1 MPTAAALGEI
11 HEVVLKMRQ
20 ESQTVLNVLY
30 FRCDSAVDDMELR
43 LLTALLTCLATI
55 LRPAAASTWQIVG
68 AQGKQVFPALG
79 PIYEVAPPDPDEIQG
94 EAEGDALPSFCSIVV
109 NIHTTRGGRSG
120 RGKMYIPGIPEGATT
135 GSAVQT
141 TNPYWTVI
149 INYLACVA
157 ASFIR
162 TGSELGSNRIAL
174 GVLSRKLGGLGP
186 DGKPRKPPYLE
197 NQWARATRMIPNN
210 LIKTT
215 NSRKIGHGN

>member
-1 MPTAAALGEI
+1 MATPAALGEI

-20 ESQTVLNVLY
+20 ESQTVLNVLF

-43 LLTALLTCLATI
+43 LLVALLTCLATI
-55 LRPAAASTWQIVG
+55 LRPVAASTWQIVG
-68 AQGKQVFPALG
+68 AQGKRVYPDLG
-79 PIYEVAPPDPDEIQG
+79 PIYESGPVDPDAVQG
-94 EAEGDALPSFCSIVV
+94 EATGDALPSFCSIVT

-120 RGKMYIPGIPEGATT
+120 RGRMFIPGIPEGATQ
-135 GSAVQT
+135 GSAIPT
-141 TNPYWTVI
+141 TNPYWTAI
-149 INYLACVA
+149 LAYVA
-157 ASFIR
+157 CIASSFIK

-186 DGKPRKPPYLE
+186 DGKPRKPPYLAE
-197 NQWARATRMIPNN
+197 QWARATKLIPNN

>member
-1 MPTAAALGEI
+1 MPTPAALGEI

-30 FRCDSAVDDMELR
+30 FRTDSAVDDMELR

-55 LRPAAASTWQIVG
+55 LRPVAASTWQIVG
-68 AQGKQVFPALG
+68 AQGKRVYPDLG
-79 PIYEVAPPDPDEIQG
+79 PVYEVGPVDADEVQG

-120 RGKMYIPGIPEGATT
+120 RGRMFIPGIPEGATT
-135 GSAVQT
+135 GSSIQT
-141 TNPYWTVI
+141 TNPYWTAI
-149 INYLACVA
+149 IAYLACVA
-157 ASFIR
+157 GAFIK
-162 TGSELGSNRIAL
+162 TGSELGTNRIAL
-174 GVLSRKLGGLGP
+174 GVLSRKLGGLGA
-186 DGKPRKPPYLE
+186 DGKPRKPPYLAE
-197 NQWARATRMIPNN
+197 QWARATKLIPNN